1 MSLSKTVAGHIGKT
15 LAELGAR
22 QCFGVIGTANFKV
35 THALI
40 ESGVRYVA
48 ARHEGNAATMAD
60 AYAKATGELTLLSVH
75 SGPGLTN
82 ALTGIGEAAKSRT
95 PMLVLAGDAPV
106 GGVNSNFYFDQAEM
120 ARSVGAVAE
129 RVHSAHTAL
138 NDLVRAASRA
148 LRDRQTVVLSL
159 PIDLQ
164 DQAVPEGVSVP
175 RLPITLPPIV
185 PSGPAIENLVDDILK
200 AGRPVILAGRGAV
213 ISGAENNLVE
223 LGDRIGAVL
232 ATTVCGYGLFNGN
245 PWSVGICGG
254 FASRGAVEIVSQSDL
269 VLGFGATFTQWTTR
283 MGRMITPNTPLAQ
296 IDVDATRL
304 GMQRPVQHA
313 IQGDANATARAILD
327 ALELRQSGRARS
339 AWRSDGLRKQIAAG
353 TNHNEHY
360 EDESDEN
367 FIDPRTV
374 SKAVDR
380 ILPEDRAL
388 ASDAGHF
395 MGWAPRYIRV
405 PEPRASCMS
414 FSFQSVGLGM
424 GSAIGLASAHPS
436 RLTVLATG
444 DGGFFMSLSDLETAV
459 RLGLR
464 LCILVYDDEAYGAEV
479 HRFRRDGLKVD
490 FVQFPGAN
498 IVSVARGF
506 GAQAIEVRKL
516 DDLAPLEAWVKQGA
530 PGVFVVDAKI
540 CPDLEADYHKE
551 M

>member
-1 MSLSKTVAGHIGKT
+1 MKLSQTVAGQIGKT

-22 QCFGVIGTANFKV
+22 HCFGVIGTANFKI

-40 ESGVRYVA
+40 DSGVRYVA

-95 PMLVLAGDAPV
+95 PLLVLAGDAPV
-106 GGVNSNFYFDQAEM
+106 GAVTSNFYFDQAAM

-129 RVHSAHTAL
+129 RVYSARTAL
-138 NDLVRAASRA
+138 NDAVRAATRA
-148 LRDRQTVVLSL
+148 MRDRQTVVLSL
-159 PIDLQ
+159 PIDTQ
-164 DQAVPEGVSVP
+164 DEMIPDGIVAPMP
-175 RLPITLPPIV
+175 PAPIPPIV
-185 PSGPAIENLVDDILK
+185 PDSKAIERLVDAILQAK
-200 AGRPVILAGRGAV
+200 RPAILAGRGAV
-213 ISGAENNLVE
+213 IAEAEDALVE

-232 ATTVCGYGLFNGN
+232 TTTVCGHGLFNGN
-245 PWSVGICGG
+245 PWTVGICGG
-254 FASRGAVEIVSQSDL
+254 FSSQFAAQLIAQSDL
-269 VLGFGATFTQWTTR
+269 ILGFGATFTQWTTR
-283 MGRMITPNTPLAQ
+283 MGRMITPNSILAQ
-296 IDVDATRL
+296 IDVDACRL
-304 GMQRPVQHA
+304 GMQRPVQYA
-313 IQGDANATARAILD
+313 IQGDARATCQAILD
-327 ALELRQSGRARS
+327 TLDIRQTGRALS
-339 AWRSDGLRKQIAAG
+339 GWRSESLRREIAAG
-353 TNHNEHY
+353 SNHNEVY
-360 EDESDEN
+360 DDQSN
-367 FIDPRTV
+367 GRVIDPRTV

-380 ILPEDRAL
+380 ILPEDRL
-388 ASDAGHF
+388 FASDAGHF

-424 GSAIGLASAHPS
+424 GSAIGLAISQPE
-436 RLTVLATG
+436 RLTLLATG
-444 DGGFFMSLSDLETAV
+444 DGGFFMALADLETAL

-464 LCILVYDDEAYGAEV
+464 MCILVYDDEAYGAEV

-490 FVQFPGAN
+490 MVQFPGAD
-498 IVSVARGF
+498 IVSVAKGF
-506 GAQAIEVRKL
+506 GARAIEVRKL
-516 DDLAPLEAWVKQGA
+516 DDLAPLEAWVKDGA